1 LKLFLGDSAVRFPA
15 TTYYKESHAE
25 RGRMKI
31 YTGRGDDGLT
41 DLRDMSQ
48 VSKSSSRIEAYG
60 TVDEV
65 NALVGVVRP
74 TGYDDIDDILRSV
87 QNHLHV
93 IQADFATPEPDED
106 DPVITDEHVEAVE
119 DWIDEIDEE
128 LDPLEKFILPSGSVP
143 GAKLHHARAVCRRAE
158 RRAVDLANAVAE
170 ANEDAESDSET
181 PVINKQAIVYLNRLS
196 DLLFT
201 LARAVNK
208 REGVREENPTY

>member
-1 LKLFLGDSAVRFPA
+1 
-15 TTYYKESHAE
+15 
-25 RGRMKI
+25 MKI

-48 VSKSSSRIEAYG
+48 VSKASGRIEAYG
-60 TVDEV
+60 TVDEL

-74 TGYDDIDDILRSV
+74 TGYDDLDDVLRTV

-93 IQADFATPEPDED
+93 VQADFATPEPDED
-106 DPVITDEHVEAVE
+106 DPVITDEHVDEVEAQ
-119 DWIDEIDEE
+119 IDDLDEE
-128 LDPLEKFILPSGSVP
+128 LEPLEQFILPSGSEP

-158 RRAVDLANAVAE
+158 RRSVDLAAE
-170 ANEDAESDSET
+170 AEVNDR
-181 PVINKQAIVYLNRLS
+181 AIVYLNRLS

-201 LARAVNK
+201 LARVVNK

>member
-1 LKLFLGDSAVRFPA
+1 
-15 TTYYKESHAE
+15 
-25 RGRMKI
+25 MKI

-48 VSKSSSRIEAYG
+48 VSKASQRIEAYG

-74 TGYDDIDDILRSV
+74 TGYDDVDGILRSV

-93 IQADFATPEPDED
+93 IQADFATPEPDAD
-106 DPVITDEHVEAVE
+106 DPKIDDDHVDTVE
-119 DWIDEIDEE
+119 DWIDDAEEE
-128 LDPLEKFILPSGSVP
+128 LDPLQQFILPSGSEP
-143 GAKLHHARAVCRRAE
+143 GARLHHARAVCRRAE
-158 RRAVDLANAVAE
+158 RRAVSLAAE
-170 ANEDAESDSET
+170 ESGVNE
-181 PVINKQAIVYLNRLS
+181 NAIVYLNRLS

-201 LARAVNK
+201 LARLVNK